1 MSGVAN
7 NVAGST
13 IFSENNVTGG
23 PNDVTVRD
31 LIVENSLT
39 IDNTFNINTVTAIDG
54 IFTND
59 LEVQGDTIVDG
70 NITTDGTL
78 VANNGLTI
86 TGDSYLNGNLFV
98 DDDAFVTN
106 FDANGVVVVGNSVT
120 PPAPGTL
127 EVLTCY
133 GDADI
138 SGTLFVQGAQ
148 VSGPAGTTTGAIQ
161 FRSAVPS
168 LGADDDFLIESA
180 PKRLR
185 IAATTASTGPTSG
198 SFVTAG
204 GVGISGNLFSS
215 GRFVTTDNTVS
226 SGTGSGSI
234 VTAGGVGIGG
244 ATHVGGQLHAVATTA
259 STSTTTGCIRASGG
273 VGIAGAV
280 NIGGDTKV
288 LSTTTST
295 NSATGCFTAAGGV
308 GIAGN
313 MNIAGEAKCLSTLV
327 VGPGAS
333 NLNSTTA
340 CIQQNTIDTVVNGTV
355 DGTAI
360 NILSLKTPG
369 REWIFGSSGAT
380 NSEFYLGTT
389 GGVAE
394 DPDYKYYYDTGGRF
408 AVLGNPVGAIAAPTA
423 LFTVRGTSE
432 FTGDADFISTT
443 NATTGDGTTGAIQT
457 LGGIGAAKDIRNLG
471 LLANTNTT
479 DSTTTDGL
487 SGAFRTL
494 GGASIAKSLQVG
506 SNFVANGN
514 TTLGLDSVNVLTCNA
529 KASLL
534 NGVRFTTAQ
543 SFFRIHTDSAN
554 TAASGEVTFTTPL
567 NMFTVLPTA
576 TVSALVNN
584 TSQRVCWIRTGT
596 YASGVATFVCRVVD
610 TANAAV
616 SGATVNIHCIG
627 S

>member
-7 NVAGST
+7 NVVGST

-31 LIVENSLT
+31 LIVENNLT
-39 IDNTFNINTVTAIDG
+39 IDNTFNINTITAIDG

-59 LEVQGDTIVDG
+59 LEVQGNALVEG

-78 VANNGLTI
+78 VAYNGLSV
-86 TGDSYLNGNLFV
+86 TGDSFLNGDVFV

-106 FDANGVVVVGNSVT
+106 FDANGVIVVGNSVT
-120 PPAPGTL
+120 PPAPGAL

-138 SGTLFVQGAQ
+138 SGTLFVEGAQ

-161 FRSAVPS
+161 FRSATAA
-168 LGADDDFLIESA
+168 LAADNDFLIESA

-185 IAATTASTGPTSG
+185 IAATTTSTGPTSG

-204 GVGISGNLFSS
+204 GVGIGGPTFSS

-226 SGTGSGSI
+226 TGTGNGSI
-234 VTAGGVGIGG
+234 VTAGGVGIAG
-244 ATHVGGQLHAVATTA
+244 ATHVGGQLHAIATTA
-259 STSTTTGCIRASGG
+259 STNTVTGCIRANGG

-280 NIGGDTKV
+280 NIGGNTNC
-288 LSTTTST
+288 TST
-295 NSATGCFTAAGGV
+295 LT
-308 GIAGN
+308 
-313 MNIAGEAKCLSTLV
+313 
-327 VGPGAS
+327 VGPIAS
-333 NLNSTTA
+333 IANSTVA
-340 CIQQNTIDTVVNGTV
+340 CISNNIIDPVVNGTT
-355 DGTAI
+355 DGAAI
-360 NILSLKTPG
+360 NILSLKNAA
-369 REWIFGSSGAT
+369 REFIFGTSGAT
-380 NSEFYLGTT
+380 GTELYLGMT
-389 GGVAE
+389 GGIAE
-394 DPDYKYYYDTGGRF
+394 DPDYKFYWDTSGRF
-408 AVLGNPVGAIAAPTA
+408 AVLGNPVGAITAPTT
-423 LFTVRGTSE
+423 LFNVRGTSE
-432 FTGDADFISTT
+432 FTGDLDVTSTT

-479 DSTTTDGL
+479 DSTTADGL
-487 SGAFRTL
+487 TGAVRTL
-494 GGASIAKSLQVG
+494 GGVSIAKSVRVG
-506 SNFVANGN
+506 TSLVVNGDTQLGFNSTN
-514 TTLGLDSVNVLTCNA
+514 TLTCTA
-529 KASLL
+529 KPIFE
-534 NGVRFTTAQ
+534 NGLKFTAAQ
-543 SFFRIHTDSAN
+543 THFKIHTDSGN

-567 NMFTVLPTA
+567 NMFTVLPNA

-584 TSQRVCWIRTGT
+584 TSQRVCWIKTGT

>member
-13 IFSENNVTGG
+13 IFTENNVTGG

-39 IDNTFNINTVTAIDG
+39 IDNTFNINTITAIDG

-59 LEVQGDTIVDG
+59 LEVQGDAIVDG

-86 TGDSYLNGNLFV
+86 TGDSFLNGDLFV

-120 PPAPGTL
+120 PPVPGAL

-138 SGTLFVQGAQ
+138 SGTLFVQGAK

-161 FRSAVPS
+161 FRSAVPA

-204 GVGISGNLFSS
+204 GVGIGGAVFSS
-215 GRFVTTDNTVS
+215 GRFVTTDSTVS
-226 SGTGSGSI
+226 SGTGTGSI

-244 ATHVGGQLHAVATTA
+244 QTHIGGQLHAVATTA
-259 STSTTTGCIRASGG
+259 STNTTTGCIRASGG
-273 VGIAGAV
+273 VGIAGALNV
-280 NIGGDTKV
+280 GGQIVTP
-288 LSTTTST
+288 
-295 NSATGCFTAAGGV
+295 
-308 GIAGN
+308 
-313 MNIAGEAKCLSTLV
+313 TLL
-327 VGPGAS
+327 VGPIPAINNGV
-333 NLNSTTA
+333 TT
-340 CIQQNTIDTVVNGTV
+340 CISQNQIDPFVNGTTDGTCINLLSLRAPAREWFLGSNGAFNDYFYV
-355 DGTAI
+355 GSTDGTAE
-360 NILSLKTPG
+360 N
-369 REWIFGSSGAT
+369 
-380 NSEFYLGTT
+380 
-389 GGVAE
+389 
-394 DPDYKYYYDTGGRF
+394 PDYRFYYDTSGRF
-408 AVLGNPVGAIAAPTA
+408 AVLGNPTGAITAPTA
-423 LFTVRGTSE
+423 QFTVRGTSE
-432 FTGDADFISTT
+432 FTGDVDVISTT

-457 LGGIGAAKDIRNLG
+457 LGGISAAKDIRNLG

-487 SGAFRTL
+487 SGAIRTL
-494 GGASIAKSLQVG
+494 GGASIAKSLRVG
-506 SNFVANGN
+506 TTATIDTDLTVGN
-514 TTLGLDSVNVLTCNA
+514 NATIGIGSVNTLTCNA
-529 KASLL
+529 KAYLV
-534 NGVRFTTAQ
+534 NGMKFAAAQ
-543 SFFRIHTDSAN
+543 SFFKIHTDTAN
-554 TAASGEVTFTTPL
+554 TASGEVTFTTPL
-567 NMFTVLPTA
+567 NMFTALPNA
-576 TVSALVNN
+576 TVSTIVNQ
-584 TSQRVCWIRTGT
+584 TQMRICWIRTAT

-610 TANAAV
+610 TSNATV
-616 SGATVNIHCIG
+616 SGVPVNIHCIG